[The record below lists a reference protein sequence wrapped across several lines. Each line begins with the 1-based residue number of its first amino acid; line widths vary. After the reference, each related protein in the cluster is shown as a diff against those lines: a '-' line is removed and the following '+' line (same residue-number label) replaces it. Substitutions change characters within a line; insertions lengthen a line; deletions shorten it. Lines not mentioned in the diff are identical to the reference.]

1 MMDISKQPTHRAP
14 DQQMLSGSIS
24 DAGRYNNMQIL
35 YDVVLKTMYQVFK
48 YYHIK
53 NKNAT
58 PGFTYIFG
66 KRAVDSYIND
76 SKGTGGGR
84 IRGIL

>member
-48 YYHIK
+48 YYHIDSE
-53 NKNAT
+53 NAT
-58 PGFTYIFG
+58 PDFTYIFG
-66 KRAVDSYIND
+66 KAAVDSCIYD
-76 SKGTGGGR
+76 SE
-84 IRGIL
+84 